1 MKLVACPQ
9 CHAQYDLSARPEGGT
24 FACRCGQVLEAKA
37 PAAAVDAA
45 VERCSACGAIAK
57 PGEELCAFCGSG
69 IVPSAAVDPGGL
81 ICPECFARNHDDAR
95 FCAGCGVAFA
105 PMSIPGDAEAVV
117 DCPCCDRP
125 LHAREAGGII
135 VQECGKCQ
143 GVWAPLDR
151 FRSIVERAAETARDR
166 LAAGEI
172 AAPRVEG
179 GNPISSQ
186 VEYRRCPVCREQ
198 MARRNYQ
205 RRSGV
210 IIDQCHEH
218 GTWLDAN
225 ELERIAGYVLSGR
238 AQKVSDAEA
247 DRERRRE
254 QDAADEAVR
263 RVTIMTAVEKRD
275 WSIFGER
282 SSSSVGVGSIVDFLA
297 KLLD

>member
-37 PAAAVDAA
+37 PSAAVDAA

-57 PGEELCAFCGSG
+57 QGEESCAFCGSG
-69 IVPSAAVDPGGL
+69 IVPSADPGSL

-95 FCAGCGVAFA
+95 FCAGCGVGFA
-105 PMSIPGDAEAVV
+105 PMPIPEDPGTAVR
-117 DCPCCDRP
+117 CPCCERP
-125 LHAREAGGII
+125 LHAREAGGI
-135 VQECGKCQ
+135 VVHECGKCH
-143 GVWAPLDR
+143 GLWAPQDR
-151 FRSIVERAAETARDR
+151 FRALIERAAETARNR
-166 LAAGEI
+166 FAAGEV

-179 GNPISSQ
+179 GNPSHSQ
-186 VEYRRCPVCREQ
+186 VEYRRCPVCREL

-238 AQKVSDAEA
+238 AQRVADAEA

-263 RVTIMTAVEKRD
+263 RVTIMAKVEKTD
-275 WSIFGER
+275 WSVFGER
-282 SSSSVGVGSIVDFLA
+282 RPTTLGVGSIVDFLA
-297 KLLD
+297 RLLD